1 MVEKKEDLGNAIA
14 LNSSM
19 VNSAQLIGPSI
30 ASILIAAMGERMCL
44 LLNGISF
51 LAVII
56 SLLARK
62 ITPKKVKTLS
72 IHGLERLKEG
82 FSYSFSFAPIRSVLL
97 LLALISL
104 MGMPY
109 ILLMPIFA
117 NDILHGG
124 PHTLSF
130 FMGGSGAGA
139 LMGAF
144 FLASRRS
151 VVGLEKWIALAAS
164 IFGIGLITFSLS
176 RIFWFSLLLML
187 LTGFGF
193 MVQRAS
199 SSTVLQTVVDEDKR
213 GRVMSLYITA
223 LRGIAPFSGL
233 LAGGLASKIGAPN
246 TLMIGASCILGSLL
260 FVRKLPL
267 LKEIIHP
274 IYVRMGIVSEV
285 VPGIHPA
292 TELTVPPK
300 D

>member
-1 MVEKKEDLGNAIA
+1 MDDLLNLILALLALTGTIAVWQIISLSIFLGLVEAFDMSTRQAFLVEMVERKEDLGNAIA

-30 ASILIAAMGERMCL
+30 AGILIAAMGEGMCF

-56 SLLARK
+56 SLLAMK
-62 ITPKKVKTLS
+62 ITPKKVETLS

-117 NDILHGG
+117 RDILHGG
-124 PHTLSF
+124 PNTLGF
-130 FMGGSGAGA
+130 LMGGSGARA

-199 SSTVLQTVVDEDKR
+199 SSTVLQTVVD
-213 GRVMSLYITA
+213 
-223 LRGIAPFSGL
+223 
-233 LAGGLASKIGAPN
+233 
-246 TLMIGASCILGSLL
+246 
-260 FVRKLPL
+260 
-267 LKEIIHP
+267 
-274 IYVRMGIVSEV
+274 
-285 VPGIHPA
+285 
-292 TELTVPPK
+292 
-300 D
+300 